1 MDQKLKDCLSGQ
13 VGSYIL
19 PFFWQ
24 HGESHALLLEELEAI
39 FRTGVREFCVES
51 RPRCV

>member
-1 MDQKLKDCLSGQ
+1 MEPILKSILENKTEN
-13 VGSYIL
+13 YLL

-51 RPRCV
+51 RP